1 MHLCSSTLLLVIIM
15 DGLQVQTTIY
25 MLLVSSGYTI
35 LLDCLY
41 YFILLKAK
49 IKLLMLVV
57 L

>member
-15 DGLQVQTTIY
+15 DGLQVRTTIY

-35 LLDCLY
+35 LLGCLY

-49 IKLLMLVV
+49 IKLLMLGV